1 MEKSSTMRVCGWK
14 KYGIKQDIGW
24 TRRWVMI
31 LDPRLTKL
39 YNFATSHNVLLAKLT
54 EGDKHRLLTNKKAQ
68 QAI

>member
-1 MEKSSTMRVCGWK
+1 M
-14 KYGIKQDIGW
+14 GIKWGIGCP
-24 TRRWVMI
+24 RRWFMI
-31 LDPRLTKL
+31 LDPRPTEL